1 MFKYILFKTF
11 NSRHRNRS
19 VPNII
24 QYASSRAFGQLR
36 GRVIIDYRKI
46 CWHVKDEGR
55 KKQQYRDSRISF
67 AFSAVTF

>member
-11 NSRHRNRS
+11 NLRHHNWS

-46 CWHVKDEGR
+46 SVDTLKTKEE
-55 KKQQYRDSRISF
+55 KNSNTEAV
-67 AFSAVTF
+67 AFLSLLVL